1 MVLDKL
7 VNLHPRALMPL
18 RSFRHRFAVFAE
30 SNRERRGREVRG
42 EAGAPATGARWRRC
56 LTALSRI
63 YLGGER
69 ALVRRAL
76 SDPYFPVTKYWCLNA
91 EGFAAEPASAPMSP
105 RRLSRRVAAHL
116 SRWVRTFLA
125 IRRDLALAQQERRMA
140 GVKLGGSP
148 LKGPPDGG
156 WCDLCGSCCEIRGG
170 SSEFPAPFVPPRR
183 WISYFRGD
191 FSRDQRFCPFLLE
204 YFATSAFFCTIYDVK
219 PRCCGAFDRE
229 ECAFL
234 KADLARERAAAGGS

>member
-1 MVLDKL
+1 MVLDKV

-42 EAGAPATGARWRRC
+42 EAGAPATGARWRRG
-56 LTALSRI
+56 LTAMSRI

-125 IRRDLALAQQERRMA
+125 IRRDLALAQQEGRMA
-140 GVKLGGSP
+140 GVRLGGSP

-183 WISYFRGD
+183 WNSYFRGD

-204 YFATSAFFCTIYDVK
+204 YFATSAFVCSIYDVK
-219 PRCCGAFDRE
+219 PRCCWVFDRE

-234 KADLARERAAAGGS
+234 KADLAKERAATG